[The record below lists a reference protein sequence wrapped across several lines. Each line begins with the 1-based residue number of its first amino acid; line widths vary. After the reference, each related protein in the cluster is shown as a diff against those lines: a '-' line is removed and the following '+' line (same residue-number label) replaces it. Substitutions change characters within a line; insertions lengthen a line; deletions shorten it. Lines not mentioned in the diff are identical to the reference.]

1 MDLALIG
8 LVALFFPVPV
18 GIAATA
24 VVHLANNLFKFGL
37 MSRDADWRV
46 VMSVQ
51 CRTGDVRASAAGP
64 LLVLALLRVAFGAC
78 RNGRASARFGAP
90 AASSRLASRSRIA
103 DFAALAYTSGW

>member
-64 LLVLALLRVAFGAC
+64 LLVLALLR
-78 RNGRASARFGAP
+78 NGRASARFGAP
-90 AASSRLASRSRIA
+90 TASSRLASRSRIA